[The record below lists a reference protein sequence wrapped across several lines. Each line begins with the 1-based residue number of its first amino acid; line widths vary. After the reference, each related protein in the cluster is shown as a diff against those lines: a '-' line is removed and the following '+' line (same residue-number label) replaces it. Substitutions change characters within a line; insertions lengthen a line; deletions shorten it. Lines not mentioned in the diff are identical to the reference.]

1 LSYAPVF
8 SHQNCLDELQFQNA
22 DSLCK
27 QVTSQLGIHKK
38 NISGIS
44 NTERRAKKVAWVQ
57 IRIEIPTCKELNECE
72 YPARSLEYTVF
83 KTDTQ

>member
-1 LSYAPVF
+1 MHLSFHIKTVWTSSSSKTLIVSA
-8 SHQNCLDELQFQNA
+8 NK
-22 DSLCK
+22 SLANLESIRK
-27 QVTSQLGIHKK
+27 TLAVSPIL
-38 NISGIS
+38 
-44 NTERRAKKVAWVQ
+44 ERRAKKVAWVQ